1 MNHRLSLLAAT
12 VVLSS
17 ISVSPSRL
25 AAQPRIGQGVQAAVT
40 DEGSE
45 DDRESRRKKRSEQ
58 AAFGLGGGL
67 ALGFAARAAAG
78 EQQDLCIGACGPL
91 RSASVVGL
99 TYTES
104 SLMYAGA
111 SDDAP
116 AARGAKSGVLTLL
129 RGLGSVSEDALDAV
143 SRSSGKPP
151 IASDGMPGNETA
163 AMHRSKAGKPS
174 DHASDNASDNAF
186 DAPAFGCV
194 IGCAP
199 STLETEAAN
208 IGGGTSGVF
217 TSPSVGGSAAL
228 LDQGDVGTI
237 VNPEPGTVALML
249 SGLMAVAFFARRK
262 RAA

>member
-25 AAQPRIGQGVQAAVT
+25 AAQPRMGPSAQAAVT
-40 DEGSE
+40 DEGSD

-58 AAFGLGGGL
+58 AAFGIGGGL
-67 ALGFAARAAAG
+67 ALGFAMRAAAS
-78 EQQDLCIGACGPL
+78 EQQDFCIGACGPL
-91 RSASVVGL
+91 RAGSVAGL
-99 TYTES
+99 TYGES
-104 SLMYAGA
+104 NLMYVGA

-116 AARGAKSGVLTLL
+116 AARGAKHGVLTLL
-129 RGLGSVSEDALDAV
+129 RGLGGVSEDALDAV
-143 SRSSGKPP
+143 SRSNGKAP
-151 IASDGMPGNETA
+151 IASDGMPGNENA

-174 DHASDNASDNAF
+174 DNAADNAF

-199 STLETEAAN
+199 STLATESAN
-208 IGGGTSGVF
+208 TSGG
-217 TSPSVGGSAAL
+217 VGGVFESSGSGGAPAL
-228 LDQGDVGTI
+228 LDEGEVGTI

-249 SGLMAVAFFARRK
+249 SGLAAVAFFARRK